1 MPERSYIK
9 AFHDLDITTAETFNA
24 DSLRRTQLAKAGN
37 PSDGVTLA
45 RVKKLQHETATM
57 VQILEHL
64 RTVSKSTGQ
73 LWSDEFQLLP
83 LQELNVRC
91 STDFGLPFLPSE
103 DYWNVNNIT
112 NNLFDNVSEEVD
124 KILQSS
130 GLEMLKHVLN
140 KWPPNVSYRL
150 S

>member
-1 MPERSYIK
+1 MTLADYYFNSVNAPLIRNSLLLI
-9 AFHDLDITTAETFNA
+9 ADFLCGHTLLHDVKLQRLIISETFNA

-83 LQELNVRC
+83 LQELNG
-91 STDFGLPFLPSE
+91 S
-103 DYWNVNNIT
+103 
-112 NNLFDNVSEEVD
+112 
-124 KILQSS
+124 
-130 GLEMLKHVLN
+130 
-140 KWPPNVSYRL
+140 RL
-150 S
+150 TAPETACADR